1 MTFDSSTLVQEFVS
15 HLNMEIG
22 MEGTVTTGFA
32 LMSDWPGEDEVDGF
46 YLFPT
51 SKLCD
56 AITMWTESLA
66 ELGTSL
72 VTQTRTI
79 RLVYRKRVWRKSRR
93 GQESDK
99 EALLNA
105 YQVLAAVTPTTVATP
120 IHHR

>member
-15 HLNMEIG
+15 HLNMEVG
-22 MEGTVTTGFA
+22 MEGVPTTGFA

-56 AITMWTESLA
+56 VITMWTESLA

-79 RLVYRKRVWRKSRR
+79 RLVYRKRVWRKARS
-93 GQESDK
+93 GQETDK

-105 YQVLAAVTPTTVATP
+105 YQVLPATP
-120 IHHR
+120 IIYRSH